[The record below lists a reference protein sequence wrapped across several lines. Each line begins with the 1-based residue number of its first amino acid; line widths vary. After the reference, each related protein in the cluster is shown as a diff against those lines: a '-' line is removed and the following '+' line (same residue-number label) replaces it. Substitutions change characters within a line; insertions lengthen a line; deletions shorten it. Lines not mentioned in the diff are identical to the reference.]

1 MFRTCLRPLT
11 IPLPFPCSPLFPTV
25 VVINVAN
32 AIGTLADDLNVR
44 LSLRANGG
52 VGSLVRLLRDDVD
65 PAVQVRR
72 GREGLSGQAVEGRR
86 GPGSA
91 GEGGRRGRWSTGIPL
106 QQCR

>member
-1 MFRTCLRPLT
+1 M
-11 IPLPFPCSPLFPTV
+11 

-65 PAVQVRR
+65 PAVQVR
-72 GREGLSGQAVEGRR
+72 GWGGSGGSRET
-86 GPGSA
+86 PCGSA
-91 GEGGRRGRWSTGIPL
+91 DEDPTKERGNPRQVL
-106 QQCR
+106 

>member
-1 MFRTCLRPLT
+1 M
-11 IPLPFPCSPLFPTV
+11 

-65 PAVQVRR
+65 PAVQVRGGGGQR
-72 GREGLSGQAVEGRR
+72 GEAGGSGGSRESPCSSADEDHTRR
-86 GPGSA
+86 YQ
-91 GEGGRRGRWSTGIPL
+91 WSL
-106 QQCR
+106 